1 MAEILEF
8 DKMFYTNF
16 EPKMKHRF
24 TIDVDGLQAYTIK
37 VAQRPTIAFETV
49 TLDHIN
55 IKRKLQGKGDGSNV
69 TFTLIDPIVPSAAQA
84 VMEWVRLGHESITG
98 RRGYADFYKKDIT
111 CKMLGPVGD
120 VIEQWTLKGAFIVN
134 ANFGDLDWSNAT
146 DPADITLE
154 IAYDYAILE
163 Y

>member
-1 MAEILEF
+1 
-8 DKMFYTNF
+8 
-16 EPKMKHRF
+16 
-24 TIDVDGLQAYTIK
+24 
-37 VAQRPTIAFETV
+37 
-49 TLDHIN
+49 
-55 IKRKLQGKGDGSNV
+55 
-69 TFTLIDPIVPSAAQA
+69 
-84 VMEWVRLGHESITG
+84 
-98 RRGYADFYKKDIT
+98 
-111 CKMLGPVGD
+111 MLGPVGD